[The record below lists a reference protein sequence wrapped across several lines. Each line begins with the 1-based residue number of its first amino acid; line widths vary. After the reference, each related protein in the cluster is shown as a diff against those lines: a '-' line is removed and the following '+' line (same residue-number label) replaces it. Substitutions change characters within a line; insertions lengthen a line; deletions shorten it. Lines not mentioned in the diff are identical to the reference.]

1 MLPEPRVANELLAT
15 LDHGHGQVVQD
26 CVEDFEV
33 DQRGEAQSSTVCS
46 VTGKVAWGMGCVFMG
61 RLLGTSEVRIGL
73 ERTGGDIREYI

>member
-33 DQRGEAQSSTVCS
+33 DQRGEARFSEEPRIV
-46 VTGKVAWGMGCVFMG
+46 G
-61 RLLGTSEVRIGL
+61 REFIKLAAADAAVSHGSGNFAEARA
-73 ERTGGDIREYI
+73 GGARR